1 MTYLKDG
8 QESTQNLLKQL
19 LSRLSALQVPTTTDE
34 DEDGH
39 RECGSPIPYVRGS
52 PATTPHQEQW
62 ISITLVAL
70 PLLSLLVTEVP
81 TMAMDQSG
89 THFSIAAPHAGVSPW
104 KLGMASATIAGTLH
118 GSTIVD
124 KEMRFYTESGDP
136 DSGGAESP
144 TSEDFLRIYA
154 REYQD
159 FKRL

>member
-1 MTYLKDG
+1 
-8 QESTQNLLKQL
+8 
-19 LSRLSALQVPTTTDE
+19 
-34 DEDGH
+34 
-39 RECGSPIPYVRGS
+39 
-52 PATTPHQEQW
+52 
-62 ISITLVAL
+62 
-70 PLLSLLVTEVP
+70 
-81 TMAMDQSG
+81 
-89 THFSIAAPHAGVSPW
+89 
-104 KLGMASATIAGTLH
+104 MASATIAGTLH